1 LKGVRDQGQDNCLH
15 NRSVVHNLKRLYVD
29 PLVSADDMRPMLRAP
44 ATSLTECWRILA
56 LSLLRVRPKLV
67 EPLSENRLMSP
78 DGSRVLPHE
87 FIARKAKMGFLDR
100 LTKALLEI
108 ANEKKA
114 SGKFKFQE
122 ENASPGT
129 DSKGRVIVK
138 VQTGSSIILG
148 VNKQDCSVQAERFLL
163 GKPEAYKEVEGKSVR
178 LRIQR
183 DLQSPYPD
191 SVSVETPKGDFV
203 GWILKEDSAVAAKVL
218 DSLALQI
225 KSIAPEIE
233 SIIFDV
239 GAQVD
244 GTYDEDEDENGQ
256 EVLIPDL
263 ENLEIRIK
271 DPAEIDIHP
280 EGK

>member
-1 LKGVRDQGQDNCLH
+1 M
-15 NRSVVHNLKRLYVD
+15 S
-29 PLVSADDMRPMLRAP
+29 PLGN
-44 ATSLTECWRILA
+44 RILA
-56 LSLLRVRPKLV
+56 REIDKSAK
-67 EPLSENRLMSP
+67 
-78 DGSRVLPHE
+78 G
-87 FIARKAKMGFLDR
+87 KKMGFLDK

-108 ANEKKA
+108 ANEKAA

-122 ENASPGT
+122 EGTSPNR

-148 VNKQDCSVQAERFLL
+148 VNKQDCSVKAERFLL
-163 GKPEAYKEVEGKSVR
+163 GKPEAYKEVESKSVR

-203 GWILKEDSAVAAKVL
+203 GWILKEDSAIATKVL
-218 DSLALQI
+218 DSLTSQI
-225 KSIAPEIE
+225 KSIAPELE
-233 SIIFDV
+233 SLVFDV

-244 GTYDEDEDENGQ
+244 GTYDEDEDEAGK

-263 ENLEIRIK
+263 EHVEIRMK
-271 DPAEIDIHP
+271 DPAEIDILSD
-280 EGK
+280 GK